1 MLTVVLFLVGLIVG
15 SFLNVVIWRL
25 PRGEGV
31 TGLVRGEKKGQVST
45 ERQFRYWDNSRSKCP
60 NCQRQ
65 INWYDL
71 MPVIS
76 FFILRR
82 RCRFCKKPIS
92 WRYPLIELSIGLLAL
107 LLYWLFLPVSLIQW
121 LNFAYWLV
129 TLSGVFAIGVIDFT
143 HLVIPDKILI
153 VLGVVGLAHAIKFD
167 FSSHLITALIG
178 GVLFALVYWIT
189 HGRGIGWGDVK
200 FIFVLGLLFGF
211 PDILFVIYG
220 ALFLGVIW
228 GGALL
233 LTRRA
238 NMKTKLPFGTMLAT
252 TAILTIFLHSWLISS
267 TSEYLF
273 YLYH

>member
-167 FSSHLITALIG
+167 F
-178 GVLFALVYWIT
+178 
-189 HGRGIGWGDVK
+189 
-200 FIFVLGLLFGF
+200 